1 MLVRP
6 TSLVL
11 VIWELGRTAITPLS
25 TNHELLLLP
34 TPACPAGSHL
44 DLTEMESGL
53 GGELLA
59 EGLLAPKSRPSQLP
73 LSGPGLQA
81 PGSGGA
87 AWLLLAP
94 GCGEAAGGFSPAA
107 GPAPA
112 SRTRSSGEE
121 VAEVSALLLEL
132 GLESSGIALV

>member
-1 MLVRP
+1 MSCCR
-6 TSLVL
+6 S
-11 VIWELGRTAITPLS
+11 
-25 TNHELLLLP
+25 P
-34 TPACPAGSHL
+34 TPACPTGSHL
-44 DLTEMESGL
+44 DLTEMASGL

-73 LSGPGLQA
+73 LSGPGLQG

-87 AWLLLAP
+87 AWLLPAP

-107 GPAPA
+107 GPAGGRGVPV

-121 VAEVSALLLEL
+121 VPEVSALPLEF